1 MCDQQCLPAVWHRVT
16 VRLEMETDDFVY
28 LLFTCCTAQSGAAAM
43 LEMVTDDFVYLLYGT
58 GWCNSEVRK
67 GDRWWPASVLSV
79 RNVPVLVM
87 LN

>member
-1 MCDQQCLPAVWHRVT
+1 MI
-16 VRLEMETDDFVY
+16 
-28 LLFTCCTAQSGAAAM
+28 LFTCCTAQGGVAT
-43 LEMVTDDFVYLLYGT
+43 LEMETDDFVYLLYGT

-67 GDRWWPASVLSV
+67 GDRWWPASVLCV

>member
-28 LLFTCCTAQSGAAAM
+28 
-43 LEMVTDDFVYLLYGT
+43 VLYGT